1 MPIRRVVPN
10 VKSDKF
16 EESRSFYGDFLG
28 FNVGMDLGWII
39 TFVSPT
45 NQTAQIS
52 ILRSDQSGIH
62 PNVSIEVADVD
73 AVHATAVARWCKKTY
88 RRNDEPR
95 GGRRLFAVHPN
106 GLALKNFKHLTAP

>member
-28 FNVGMDLGWII
+28 FNVGMDVGWII

-62 PNVSIEVADVD
+62 PNISIEVADVG
-73 AVHATAVARWCKKTY
+73 AVHATAAAR
-88 RRNDEPR
+88 RRKNAHPLTDRPW
-95 GGRRLFAVHPN
+95 GVRRFLAGAAN
-106 GLALKNFKHLTAP
+106 GL